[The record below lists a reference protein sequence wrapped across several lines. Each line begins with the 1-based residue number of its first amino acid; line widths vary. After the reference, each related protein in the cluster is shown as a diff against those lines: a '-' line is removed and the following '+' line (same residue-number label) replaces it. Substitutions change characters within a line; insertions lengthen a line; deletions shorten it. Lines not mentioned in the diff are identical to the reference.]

1 MRINLYIWAMN
12 FSASQ
17 IAQLLEGEIVGNPD
31 TQVSGLSKIE
41 EGSEGS
47 LSFLA
52 NPIYTEFV
60 YKTQASI
67 VIVSSDFKAEKPLPA
82 TCTLIKVADP
92 YASFSKLL
100 DLYNQ
105 IKHDKQGISDRAF
118 IDPSAEIGKEVYVGP
133 SVVIESGA
141 TIGDNAKIY
150 PQSYIGNNVKIG
162 KNTIIHPGVLILS
175 DCVVGDD
182 CVLHAGVVIGG
193 DGFGFSPNSENN
205 YKKVAQIGNVVIEDW
220 VEIGANT
227 TIDRATL
234 GSTIIRKGVKIDNL
248 IQIAHNV
255 EIGENTVIAAQTGIA
270 GSTKIGKNC
279 MIGGQVGIVGHLTI
293 ADGTMIAAQSGIGAS
308 IKNRAILQGSPAFS
322 IGEYKK
328 SYIAFKNLPD
338 LLKQVNALQEELAA
352 LKRTSEL

>member
-1 MRINLYIWAMN
+1 MK

-17 IAQLLEGEIVGNPD
+17 IAQLLEGEIVGNPEAE
-31 TQVSGLSKIE
+31 VSALSKIE
-41 EGSEGS
+41 EGSEGT

-52 NPIYTEFV
+52 NPKYAGYIYT
-60 YKTQASI
+60 TGATI
-67 VIVSSDFKAEKPLPA
+67 VIVGKDFVAEKSIPE

-92 YASFSKLL
+92 YSSFGKLL
-100 DLYNQ
+100 ELYNQ
-105 IKHDKQGISDRAF
+105 IKHDKQGISEAAF
-118 IDPSAEIGKEVYVGP
+118 VDKSATLAADVYVGP
-133 SVVIESGA
+133 HAVIDSGA
-141 TIGDNAKIY
+141 KIAENVKIY
-150 PQSYIGNNVKIG
+150 PQAYIGSNVVIG
-162 KNTIIHPGVLILS
+162 KNSIIHPGVRILS
-175 DCVVGDD
+175 DCVIGND
-182 CVLHAGVVIGG
+182 CVVHAGVIIGG

-205 YKKVAQIGNVVIEDW
+205 YQKVAQIGNVIIEDH

-279 MIGGQVGIVGHLTI
+279 MIGGQVGIVGHIMI

-322 IGEYKK
+322 IGDYKK
-328 SYIAFKNLPD
+328 AYVGFRRLPEIM
-338 LLKQVNALQEELAA
+338 KQINALQNELSA
-352 LKRTSEL
+352 LKRTTEL